1 MKRIVT
7 LLLFA
12 ALLTSISCG
21 GTGNHA
27 ETDDITTSDTPVK
40 PDPGYVYPQ
49 LDLGE
54 REFTILNTAQNYNFY
69 TTLDIEEQTGDP
81 VDDAI
86 FNRNRF
92 LEDTFNMKIVID
104 ESYQLDKASEALRK
118 TIIAG
123 EDVYDVA
130 FLRDFWLSGLISDG
144 GLADLQDYD
153 GFRFSEAWWD
163 SEATEISRLGD
174 KRKILYA
181 YTDASLADF
190 EGTLV
195 TFFNEKY
202 LGDLGLDAPYQLVR
216 DGKWTFDRF
225 ADYMKAGT
233 NLNGDE
239 NFKYSENGNA
249 KYGMTSWDQGEIAL
263 IFGADLSIF
272 EDNDGQPVISIKSE
286 KFIDMAQK
294 VIRLCSTD
302 GEYYWGSGNNT
313 HYEKVFKDG
322 RALLMLAQLKATN
335 GYRDMEQ
342 SYGIVPVPKADEKQ
356 ENYRDLRT
364 YCYVMCVPAISG
376 TIDET
381 AAVMDA
387 MSFLSYRDV
396 MPPFYYGRVS
406 HKALRDEDSIE
417 MLELIR
423 GSRCIDIGIPYGW
436 SDPIRAKIRSAVNDK
451 STDIVS
457 QFESIIP
464 SVEAKIDSTMEFLN
478 N

>member
-27 ETDDITTSDTPVK
+27 ETDDITTSDAPVIPE
-40 PDPGYVYPQ
+40 PDYVYPQ

-144 GLADLQDYD
+144 GPADLQDYD

-225 ADYMKAGT
+225 GDYMKAGT

-272 EDNDGQPVISIKSE
+272 EDNDGQPAISIKSE

-294 VIRLCSTD
+294 VIRLC
-302 GEYYWGSGNNT
+302 
-313 HYEKVFKDG
+313 
-322 RALLMLAQLKATN
+322 
-335 GYRDMEQ
+335 
-342 SYGIVPVPKADEKQ
+342 
-356 ENYRDLRT
+356 
-364 YCYVMCVPAISG
+364 
-376 TIDET
+376 
-381 AAVMDA
+381 
-387 MSFLSYRDV
+387 
-396 MPPFYYGRVS
+396 
-406 HKALRDEDSIE
+406 
-417 MLELIR
+417 
-423 GSRCIDIGIPYGW
+423 
-436 SDPIRAKIRSAVNDK
+436 
-451 STDIVS
+451 
-457 QFESIIP
+457 
-464 SVEAKIDSTMEFLN
+464 
-478 N
+478 

>member
-1 MKRIVT
+1 MRKFIT
-7 LLLFA
+7 LLLLA
-12 ALLTSISCG
+12 AILTSMSCG
-21 GTGNHA
+21 ETEKPIDPDDEETSLAPA
-27 ETDDITTSDTPVK
+27 EPE
-40 PDPGYVYPQ
+40 PDYIYLPF
-49 LDLGE
+49 DLGQ
-54 REFTILNTAQNYNFY
+54 REFTILNTAQSYNFY
-69 TTLDIEEQTGDP
+69 TTLDLEEQTGDP

-92 LEDTFNMKIVID
+92 LEDQFNMKIVID

-118 TIIAG
+118 AVISG
-123 EDVYDVA
+123 EDIYDAA

-144 GLADLQDYD
+144 ALADLQDYD
-153 GFRFSEAWWD
+153 EFNFDKPWWD
-163 SEATEISRLGD
+163 SEATEVSRLGD

-202 LGDLGLDAPYQLVR
+202 LDDLGLDAPYQLVR

-225 ADYMKAGT
+225 AEYMKAGT

-239 NFKYSENGNA
+239 SYTYVENGNA
-249 KYGMTSWDQGEIAL
+249 KYGLTSWDQGEIGL
-263 IFGADLSIF
+263 IFGANLSII
-272 EDNDGQPVISIKSE
+272 EDNNGQPVISARSE
-286 KFIDMAQK
+286 KFIEMAQK
-294 VIRLCSTD
+294 VIKLCSTD
-302 GEYYWGSGNNT
+302 GEYYWGSGSNT

-335 GYRDMEQ
+335 GYRDMNE
-342 SYGIVPVPKADEKQ
+342 SYGILPVPKLDESQ

-364 YCYVMCVPAISG
+364 YCYVMCIPTISQ

-396 MPPFYYGRVS
+396 MPPFYEGRVS
-406 HKALRDEDSIE
+406 QKALRNDDSIE

-436 SDPIRAKIRSAVNDK
+436 TDPIRAQIRSAVKDK
-451 STDIVS
+451 STEIVS
-457 QFESIIP
+457 KLESIMP
-464 SVEAKIDSTMEFLN
+464 SVESKIESTMEFLN